1 MGAHQNAVQR
11 TVVLVLAVV
20 CALLDGAFDALV
32 SVTVHCCFL
41 LLNDFG
47 IIVCAFRKS
56 NQEILSKLA
65 FGSVV

>member
-1 MGAHQNAVQR
+1 MGAHQDAVQR
-11 TVVLVLAVV
+11 TVVLVLTVV

-32 SVTVHCCFL
+32 SVTVHFCFL

-65 FGSVV
+65 FGAVV